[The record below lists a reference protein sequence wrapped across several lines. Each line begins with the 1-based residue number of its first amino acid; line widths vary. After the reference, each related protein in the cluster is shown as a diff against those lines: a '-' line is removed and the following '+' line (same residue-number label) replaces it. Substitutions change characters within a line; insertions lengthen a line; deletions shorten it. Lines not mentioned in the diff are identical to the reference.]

1 MNDREPDL
9 DELGARLRD
18 ERPDLSPAAYERV
31 HGRVVERVPRRRRVS
46 RASIATT
53 LAIAFGVLLTGGGAS
68 LAISGLASDSTAVSA
83 QYAPTVEGT
92 PPTPVAPPP
101 SDDPPVGGQGVTDS
115 TPTPTTPSTDDGQAA
130 QGERDDDDADPTLG
144 GAGEAGEDDEAAQ
157 APVQVQVAE
166 GGDELPFTGLAAI
179 PIVLLGAAL
188 IVAGALLR
196 RRVT

>member
-1 MNDREPDL
+1 MTDRDPDL

-18 ERPDLSPAAYERV
+18 ERPDLTPTAYARV
-31 HGRVVERVPRRRRVS
+31 HDRVVERVPRRRRPS
-46 RASIATT
+46 RASVATT
-53 LAIAFGVLLTGGGAS
+53 IAIALGVLLAGGGAS

-83 QYAPTVEGT
+83 QYAPTVDGT
-92 PPTPVAPPP
+92 PPTPITPPPADPTVGIQGGTDATPPP
-101 SDDPPVGGQGVTDS
+101 SSPGTD
-115 TPTPTTPSTDDGQAA
+115 DDGQVA
-130 QGERDDDDADPTLG
+130 QGDRDDEDPTLG
-144 GAGEAGEDDEAAQ
+144 GGGEAGENDEAAQ

>member
-1 MNDREPDL
+1 
-9 DELGARLRD
+9 
-18 ERPDLSPAAYERV
+18 V

-53 LAIAFGVLLTGGGAS
+53 LAIALGVLLTGGGAS

-83 QYAPTVEGT
+83 QYAPTIEGT
-92 PPTPVAPPP
+92 PPVPPTPVTPPP

-115 TPTPTTPSTDDGQAA
+115 TPTPTTPSTDDDQAA
-130 QGERDDDDADPTLG
+130 QGERDDGDANPTLG
-144 GAGEAGEDDEAAQ
+144 GAGEAGEAGEAGANDEAAQ

-188 IVAGALLR
+188 IVIGALLR